1 MRRKVWFTPTK
12 ANGTLPF
19 VRGVVADILDKGRE
33 LRGLLDEE
41 GGGSADDIRN
51 VKSEILALM
60 GELERIG
67 CAYRDWTFD
76 VGLVDFPAV
85 MDGEEVMLCW
95 RSDEDEVTWY
105 HAPESGYAGRKPI
118 PDHWMRAE
126 E

>member
-1 MRRKVWFTPTK
+1 MRKKIWFTPAK

-33 LRGLLDEE
+33 LRGLLEDGE
-41 GGGSADDIRN
+41 GASPDDVRSA
-51 VKSEILALM
+51 KSEIHALM

-95 RSDEDEVTWY
+95 RSDESEVAWY

-118 PDHWMRAE
+118 PDRWMMKE